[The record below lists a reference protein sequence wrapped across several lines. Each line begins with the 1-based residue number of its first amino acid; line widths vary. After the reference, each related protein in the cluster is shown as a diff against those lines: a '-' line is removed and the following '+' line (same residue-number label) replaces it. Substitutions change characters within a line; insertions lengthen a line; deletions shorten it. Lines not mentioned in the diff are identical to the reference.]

1 MNRIVGLVGLLAL
14 SLLPAPASAHVNA
27 DWIHRLGEGMQ
38 LQLMTVSSM
47 LIAISSALLVY
58 RHNFRIHALV
68 LGCLLAGMLIA
79 LLFATNRSVAP
90 MAITLGHGFILM
102 PSLLVLIHYR
112 LPSILA
118 ALVALPGGIFS
129 GLFLA
134 ARQPELASISSTP
147 ALGILVAAAVCFH
160 FSGLFA
166 RLASR
171 PWHHIAIRVL
181 GSWMFAIALLQL
193 TFLLHGKS

>member
-1 MNRIVGLVGLLAL
+1 MNRIVSLAGLIAL
-14 SLLPAPASAHVNA
+14 GLLPAPACAHVNA
-27 DWIHRLGEGMQ
+27 DWIHQLGEGMQ
-38 LQLMTVSSM
+38 LQMTTVSSM

-68 LGCLLAGMLIA
+68 LGCLLLGILIA
-79 LLFATNRSVAP
+79 LLFSTHRSVTP
-90 MAITLGHGFILM
+90 VVMTLGHAFILL
-102 PSLLVLIHYR
+102 PALLVLIHYR
-112 LPSILA
+112 APPILSGFIT
-118 ALVALPGGIFS
+118 LPGGIFG
-129 GLFLA
+129 GLFVA
-134 ARQPELASISSTP
+134 ARQPELASIPSAP

-193 TFLLHGKS
+193 TFLLHSKT